1 MPFAYGLAVLGMGL
15 TPGEALVAATLN
27 AAYAVGEGG
36 AAGSLSPG
44 KRADLVL
51 LEAETPAGIAFHAGV
66 PPIAAVYSKG
76 ARAWPAEGYR
86 P

>member
-1 MPFAYGLAVLGMGL
+1 MPFVFGLAVLGMGL
-15 TPGEALVAATLN
+15 SLNEALVASTLN

-44 KRADLVL
+44 KRADLL
-51 LEAETPAGIAFHAGV
+51 LLDGETPGIVAFHAGV
-66 PPIAAVYSKG
+66 SPVAAVYARG
-76 ARAWPAEGYR
+76 ALVWPAAGTL